1 MRGLGAE
8 PPKPYLCDM
17 DKKNIRILVVD
28 DEETLCEGLR
38 TYLELEGYTVDAS
51 LSAEEALK
59 RDLSVYDLL
68 LLDIMMDG
76 VSGTEMATIV
86 RNRESTFD
94 MPIIFLTAKDSLD
107 DMVSGL
113 KLADDY
119 ISKPYEI
126 KNLLAR
132 IEAVLRRSSRH
143 RLMVKGVSC
152 DRASMTCYVD
162 GHHVKMPRKEF
173 EILALLLENPGRVF
187 TREELISR
195 IWPDNVI
202 VVDRAVDVHVARIRG
217 KIAPYSRHI
226 VARTGYGYGWED

>member
-1 MRGLGAE
+1 
-8 PPKPYLCDM
+8 M

-51 LSAEEALK
+51 LSADDALK
-59 RDLSVYDLL
+59 RDLTVYDLL

-86 RNRESTFD
+86 RNRESTAD
-94 MPIIFLTAKDSLD
+94 LPIIFLTARDSLD

-113 KLADDY
+113 KLGADDY

-143 RLMVKGVSC
+143 RMMTKGITC
-152 DRASMTCYVD
+152 DRTSLTCFVD
-162 GHHVKMPRKEF
+162 GRTVKMPRKEF
-173 EILALLLENPGRVF
+173 EILALLLKNRGRVF

-195 IWPDNVI
+195 IWPDKVI
-202 VVDRAVDVHVARIRG
+202 VVDRAVDVHVARIRS
-217 KIAPYSRHI
+217 KISPYSRHI

>member
-1 MRGLGAE
+1 
-8 PPKPYLCDM
+8 M

-51 LSAEEALK
+51 LSADDALR
-59 RDLSVYDLL
+59 RDLTAYDLL

-86 RNRESTFD
+86 RNRESTAD
-94 MPIIFLTAKDSLD
+94 LPIIFLTARDSLD

-113 KLADDY
+113 KLGADDY

-143 RLMVKGVSC
+143 RMMTKGITC
-152 DRASMTCYVD
+152 DRTSLTCFVD
-162 GHHVKMPRKEF
+162 GRTVKMPRKEF
-173 EILALLLENPGRVF
+173 EILALLLENRGRVF

-195 IWPDNVI
+195 IWPDKVI
-202 VVDRAVDVHVARIRG
+202 VVDRAVDVHVARIRS
-217 KIAPYSRHI
+217 KIAPYNRHI

>member
-1 MRGLGAE
+1 ME
-8 PPKPYLCDM
+8 
-17 DKKNIRILVVD
+17 KKNIRILVVD

-59 RDLSVYDLL
+59 LDLSAYDLL

-143 RLMVKGVSC
+143 RMMAKGISC
-152 DRASMTCYVD
+152 DRASMACYVD

>member
-1 MRGLGAE
+1 
-8 PPKPYLCDM
+8 M

-38 TYLELEGYTVDAS
+38 TYLELEGYTVDTS

-59 RDLSVYDLL
+59 LDLSAYDLL

-152 DRASMTCYVD
+152 DRASMACYVD

>member
-1 MRGLGAE
+1 
-8 PPKPYLCDM
+8 M

-51 LSAEEALK
+51 LSA
-59 RDLSVYDLL
+59 
-68 LLDIMMDG
+68 
-76 VSGTEMATIV
+76 
-86 RNRESTFD
+86 
-94 MPIIFLTAKDSLD
+94 
-107 DMVSGL
+107 
-113 KLADDY
+113 DDY

-143 RLMVKGVSC
+143 RMMTKGITC
-152 DRASMTCYVD
+152 DRASLTCFVD
-162 GHHVKMPRKEF
+162 GRTVKMPRKEF
-173 EILALLLENPGRVF
+173 EILALLLENRGRVF

-195 IWPDNVI
+195 IWPDKVI
-202 VVDRAVDVHVARIRG
+202 VVDRAVDVHVARIRS

>member
-1 MRGLGAE
+1 
-8 PPKPYLCDM
+8 M

-51 LSAEEALK
+51 LSADDALR
-59 RDLSVYDLL
+59 RDLTVYDLL

-86 RNRESTFD
+86 RNRESTAD
-94 MPIIFLTAKDSLD
+94 LPIIFLTARDSLD

-113 KLADDY
+113 KLGADDY

-143 RLMVKGVSC
+143 RMMTKGITC
-152 DRASMTCYVD
+152 DRTSLTCFVD
-162 GHHVKMPRKEF
+162 GRTVKNSSRASGPTKLSSSTEP
-173 EILALLLENPGRVF
+173 L
-187 TREELISR
+187 TSTWRE
-195 IWPDNVI
+195 
-202 VVDRAVDVHVARIRG
+202 
-217 KIAPYSRHI
+217 
-226 VARTGYGYGWED
+226 